1 MIINNPDVMLAQSPL
16 SSLDLRS
23 QSRFHVLYPLSSMFL
38 SADIPCLDAC
48 IRAHGLSREGIT
60 SIGITH
66 PLLCQLLFA
75 RTWTKNCWNHAT
87 LPLLHIR
94 KNNQENSAT
103 LFLIIERHISED
115 WGRDGWRKQGSRC
128 FVLDGRRKARH
139 DVYGVQAPR
148 ITALTTTSGMHGNII
163 WQISRRS

>member
-103 LFLIIERHISED
+103 LFLIIYFGRLGERWLAET
-115 WGRDGWRKQGSRC
+115 
-128 FVLDGRRKARH
+128 
-139 DVYGVQAPR
+139 GVQGVLYWMGGER
-148 ITALTTTSGMHGNII
+148 QDTAFMECKHYALLL
-163 WQISRRS
+163 